1 MFFINQQKNNYG
13 DTMNEEAI
21 KEIEKLSR
29 LLNDETIGK
38 IYGERYS
45 ELEKI
50 EAERDK
56 LERRVKY
63 LEEQLKSPE
72 NYALKAEGSLLA
84 EEARRNNLVS
94 KINGFEINNGQLE
107 IRKNEITKQI
117 LDNQAL
123 IDENKNRVADLQL
136 ELDELMENMPVGDI
150 ELITEYQTAKLNMK
164 ASIKEI
170 EDMITSLQET
180 NVSLNN
186 ELNSVK
192 LSQINSNNEKE
203 RYEKLLLNFDYGK
216 TRRNIDFKRVNADKQ
231 TVLKLKASIEA
242 LNSREEYLSFDFDNL
257 NKILEDYK
265 NGTLNKDNAREYL
278 TELKYQL
285 EGTFEDETALKN
297 DKRVEQL
304 DKEKEEINVEIE
316 SLKRKLANDENY
328 RKQGLAIE
336 NGYIRTE
343 KPKLKAKIETNK
355 LEINSLE
362 ETVLLNQLYI
372 RDYDNQKEI
381 LRKEINDIQTE
392 IRMETDDEKSN
403 QLIALSNAKRAEYRK
418 LDQEQQKYIL
428 GKEEALKEQEVLKQ
442 TQIELEN
449 SLRKMNKTYGENR
462 LILNSEQIA
471 IDKDKKAKD
480 EKRLRELKERLV
492 SIDKEQEELSTFI
505 SERIDKILNNL
516 ENEFVTQDV
525 ITTGEENKTITQ
537 TINPIQAPP
546 TVTTESTLGQDKVV
560 ESKPKADEYSNNG
573 QKNNILG
580 DTFKPQPKDYQ
591 EYNPVDRAFDG
602 QRLPNSTVIPNT
614 ERFSRP
620 NYGENVFDILR
631 ENLDNAL
638 NEYNRK
644 NNLSTTTSESS
655 DDSQDLGK
663 EQDKEEPKKSQSFIR
678 KRHYNF
684 DEGFDDEH
692 EHEAEEGL
700 PVEEATNSDNIKN
713 KPSLRQRFSNW
724 CHKRADEKAAKKAL
738 KEEEKRSKGGRR

>member
-480 EKRLRELKERLV
+480 EKRLRELKEKLV

>member
-1 MFFINQQKNNYG
+1 
-13 DTMNEEAI
+13 MNGETI
-21 KEIEKLSR
+21 KEIEELSR

>member
-1 MFFINQQKNNYG
+1 
-13 DTMNEEAI
+13 MNGETI
-21 KEIEKLSR
+21 KEIEELSR

-117 LDNQAL
+117 LDNQTL